1 MLEQEEITDRII
13 GAAREV
19 EAVHLAFGRS
29 YLRAVGRRNGL
40 LLNFNA
46 PTLEIKRVIA
56 PHCVP
61 NFLPSL
67 DILAETQDTKSSDG
81 APG

>member
-29 YLRAVGRRNGL
+29 YLRAVGRRNGI
-40 LLNFNA
+40 LLNF
-46 PTLEIKRVIA
+46 KRSHA
-56 PHCVP
+56 RDQTRDRAA
-61 NFLPSL
+61 LRS
-67 DILAETQDTKSSDG
+67 
-81 APG
+81 